1 MDSTEILDEIPT
13 EIPLGSPME
22 IFEESPSLNL
32 EVKQKLQEDFLKWL
46 VQKGFTKKIR
56 DFFIIFENIK
66 NNCNL

>member
-1 MDSTEILDEIPT
+1 MYSTEIPT
-13 EIPLGSPME
+13 EIRLGRPME
-22 IFEESPSLNL
+22 IFEESPSLDL

-56 DFFIIFENIK
+56 YFFIIFENIK